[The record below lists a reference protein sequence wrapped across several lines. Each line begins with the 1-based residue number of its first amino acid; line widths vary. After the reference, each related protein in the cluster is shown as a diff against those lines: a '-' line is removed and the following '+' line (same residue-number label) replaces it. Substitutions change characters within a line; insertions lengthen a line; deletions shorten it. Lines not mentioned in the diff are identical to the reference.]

1 MTNLK
6 KLGLTALAGSLV
18 ATTGYAGELSI
29 NGTAKASYT
38 GGDTIAVTGN
48 PYSMSTAITFSGS
61 GELDNGMNVAVTM
74 VTDTGSTAFSS
85 SSLVLDMG
93 DAGSLALLNG
103 MNGGYGAGSVK
114 DKMPSAGEEVYDD
127 MSGQANGIVAM
138 NSTNTLAYGN
148 TISGVKFSVDFN
160 ADTGNDG
167 SAKSAAVEYSPV
179 DGLNLF
185 VGRADIAAATNETDK
200 HTTYGATYTTMG
212 ATVGLQMTSI
222 ADATAN
228 SDIDRTHIAAS
239 FAVNENLS
247 VSYGLSTVEFESA
260 SLTDQEDSGFGAS
273 YTMGSMSFGASM
285 LASDNV
291 GGASGTDDT
300 HKELSVAFAF

>member
-1 MTNLK
+1 MNTFK
-6 KLGLTALAGSLV
+6 KIGLTALASSLV
-18 ATTGYAGELSI
+18 VTSAVAGEMSVSGGASI
-29 NGTAKASYT
+29 GLKNTTKTASGKSWT
-38 GGDTIAVTGN
+38 MGN
-48 PYSMSTAITFSGS
+48 QLTFSGS

-74 VTDTGSTAFSS
+74 ITDTGSTTFSS

-114 DKMPSAGEEVYDD
+114 DKMPTAGEEVYDD
-127 MSGQANGIVAM
+127 MAGDETGIVAM
-138 NSTNTLAYGN
+138 TSSNTLAYGN

-160 ADTGNDG
+160 ADNGNDG
-167 SAKSAAVEYSPV
+167 SSKSGAVEYSPV

-228 SDIDRTHIAAS
+228 SDIDRTHLAAS

>member
-18 ATTGYAGELSI
+18 ATTGYAGELGLS
-29 NGTAKASYT
+29 GTAKASYT
-38 GGDTIAVTGN
+38 GGDTLGVTGN
-48 PYSMSTAITFSGS
+48 PYSMSTAVTLSGS
-61 GELDNGMNVAVTM
+61 GELDNGMNIALKM
-74 VTDTGSTAFSS
+74 VTDTGSTTFSS

-93 DAGSLALLNG
+93 DSGSVALLNG

-127 MSGQANGIVAM
+127 MSGEANGIVAM
-138 NSTNTLAYGN
+138 DTANTLAYKNSVG
-148 TISGVKFSVDFN
+148 GVNFSVDFN
-160 ADTGNDG
+160 ADNGSDG
-167 SAKSAAVEYSPV
+167 SSKSGAIEYSPT
-179 DGLNLF
+179 DGLNVF
-185 VGRADIAAATNETDK
+185 VGRADITAASNETDK
-200 HTTYGATYTTMG
+200 HTTYGATYTNMG
-212 ATVGLQMTSI
+212 ATVGVQLTSI

-228 SDIDRTHIAAS
+228 SDMDRTHIAAS

-247 VSYGLSTVEFESA
+247 VSYGMSTVEFESA
-260 SLTDQEDSGFGAS
+260 SKSDQEDSGFGAS
-273 YTMGSMSFGASM
+273 YTMGSLSFGASM

-291 GGASGTDDT
+291 GGTSGTDDT

>member
-18 ATTGYAGELSI
+18 ATTGYAGELSL

-38 GGDTIAVTGN
+38 GGDTVSVTGN
-48 PYSMSTAITFSGS
+48 PYSMSTAVTLSGS
-61 GELDNGMNVAVTM
+61 GELDNGMNIALTM
-74 VTDTGSTAFSS
+74 VTDTGSTTFSS

-93 DAGSLALLNG
+93 DSGSLALLNG
-103 MNGGYGAGSVK
+103 MNGGYGAAAYK

-127 MSGQANGIVAM
+127 MSGQDNGILSM
-138 NSTNTLAYGN
+138 DNGNTLAYGN
-148 TISGVKFSVDFN
+148 SIAGVNFSVDFN
-160 ADTGNDG
+160 ADNGNDG
-167 SAKSAAVEYSPV
+167 SSKSIGADISPAE
-179 DGLNLF
+179 GLMVF
-185 VGRADIAAATNETDK
+185 VGRSDITAATNETDK

-212 ATVGLQMTSI
+212 ATVGLQLTSI
-222 ADATAN
+222 ADATAD

-247 VSYGLSTVEFESA
+247 VSYGMSTVEFEAA
-260 SLTDQEDSGFGAS
+260 SKTDQEDSGFGAS
-273 YTMGSMSFGASM
+273 YTMGSLSFGASM